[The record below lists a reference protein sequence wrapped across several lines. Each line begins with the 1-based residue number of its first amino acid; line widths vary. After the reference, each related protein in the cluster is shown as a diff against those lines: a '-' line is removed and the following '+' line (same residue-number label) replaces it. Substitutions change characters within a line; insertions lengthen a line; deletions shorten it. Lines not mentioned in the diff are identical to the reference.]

1 MASIEAMNEGGN
13 KRYMVGNNDIKVAQG
28 VVGTVIDRGSLVDFL
43 PYLENGLKH
52 AFQDIGLK
60 NIKELHEGMIEGKLR
75 FQVRSFSSIKEGD
88 VHDLYQYE
96 KHIL

>member
-1 MASIEAMNEGGN
+1 
-13 KRYMVGNNDIKVAQG
+13 MVGNEDIKVAQG

-52 AFQDIGLK
+52 AYQDIGFK
-60 NIKELHEGMIEGKLR
+60 NINELHDGMVNGKLR
-75 FQVRSFSSIKEGD
+75 MQIRSFSSIKEGD